1 MISLEA
7 PAKLSLVLDVLGK
20 RPDGFHDL
28 RMIAC
33 ELDLKDELVFS
44 SAPKT
49 TVDCSDP
56 LVPKDEEN
64 LCFAAVEA
72 LKKATRYD
80 ANIAIKIEK
89 RIPVAAGLGGGSAD
103 AAATLKALNYFWKL
117 GLPLKRLSEI
127 GAFVGSDVPVCLQE
141 GTKLVE
147 GRGDVVTS
155 LPALPALDLV
165 LVVPEVSLEKK
176 TQVLYSLLDSLPDK
190 ERLHPPLDAALGA
203 IEAGDKQA
211 LVKSLGNSFE
221 CVKAPGYEATVQARE
236 QLKAQG
242 ALNACMA
249 GAGPTVYGVFEDKAE
264 AKRAASALKKSFA
277 NVLVCK
283 TL

>member
-20 RPDGFHDL
+20 RSDGFHDL

-44 SAPKT
+44 PSPKT
-49 TVDCSDP
+49 TVQCSDP
-56 LVPKDEEN
+56 SVPKDEGN
-64 LCFAAVEA
+64 ICFTAVEA
-72 LKKATRYD
+72 LKKATRYQQ
-80 ANIAIKIEK
+80 NVAIKIEK
-89 RIPVAAGLGGGSAD
+89 TIPVAAGLGGGSTD

-117 GLPLKRLSEI
+117 GLPPTRLSEI

-147 GRGDVVTS
+147 GRGDVVTP
-155 LPALPALDLV
+155 LPALPALDVV

-176 TQVLYSLLDSLPDK
+176 TAVLYSLLDSLPDQ
-190 ERLHPPLDAALGA
+190 ERLHPSLDAALRA

-211 LVKSLGNSFE
+211 LVESLGNSFE
-221 CVKAPGYEATVQARE
+221 CVKAPGYEATVQAGE
-236 QLKAQG
+236 ALKAQG

-249 GAGPTVYGVFEDKAE
+249 GAGPAVYGVFEDAPA
-264 AKRAASALKKSFA
+264 AKRASQILKKTFSSVF
-277 NVLVCK
+277 VCK